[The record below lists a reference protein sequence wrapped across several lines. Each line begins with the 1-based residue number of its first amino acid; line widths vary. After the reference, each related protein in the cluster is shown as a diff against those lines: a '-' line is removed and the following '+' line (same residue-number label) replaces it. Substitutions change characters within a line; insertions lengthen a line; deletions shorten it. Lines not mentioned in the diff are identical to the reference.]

1 MTHALYYPPA
11 NRSAQWYANKYPGTT
26 FTSMEKLLLHSTEGS
41 GWPGYDGGAKAPNM
55 TGMPNVAA
63 RRIDWRQ
70 HWPVNQSS
78 RALLIGTCVPGG
90 PGMFWPDA
98 PDWALQG
105 IADLYAWLHDEWDIP
120 IVSTVSWRA
129 WNAPGDGQRLS
140 NEAYNAYRG
149 LLAHEH
155 APQNDHRDIGALDA
169 DRLIHLA
176 AGGTNMSETNPTKT
190 EVSQAVL
197 FYDLGAKY
205 VNPLTILSRLYDT
218 VSAQTG
224 ILTAIQQAEA
234 DDQEVDVHALAAAIV
249 AGLPQIV
256 ANQVDPAL
264 LATAVADK
272 LAARLAS

>member
-1 MTHALYYPPA
+1 
-11 NRSAQWYANKYPGTT
+11 
-26 FTSMEKLLLHSTEGS
+26 
-41 GWPGYDGGAKAPNM
+41 
-55 TGMPNVAA
+55 
-63 RRIDWRQ
+63 
-70 HWPVNQSS
+70 
-78 RALLIGTCVPGG
+78 
-90 PGMFWPDA
+90 
-98 PDWALQG
+98 
-105 IADLYAWLHDEWDIP
+105 
-120 IVSTVSWRA
+120 
-129 WNAPGDGQRLS
+129 
-140 NEAYNAYRG
+140 
-149 LLAHEH
+149 
-155 APQNDHRDIGALDA
+155 
-169 DRLIHLA
+169 
-176 AGGTNMSETNPTKT
+176 MSETNPTKT